1 MVPLVIR
8 WMGEAIR
15 VCMLIAMLE
24 VPVFSAE
31 GGKACS
37 LVTSAEI
44 ESVLGSTVTL
54 NANPSMPGGKVELCI
69 GQAPGA
75 KVLLRLVTGLD
86 PGRDRSGNKEKAGLA
101 MIKNMG
107 AQVEVKTIGPIVC
120 STLVPP
126 AGKEQMGYNS
136 TCTVSKDT
144 ALAGI
149 EITANS
155 KSDMV
160 SIDKLLP
167 LAEKMS
173 GRF

>member
-1 MVPLVIR
+1 
-8 WMGEAIR
+8 MGEA
-15 VCMLIAMLE
+15 VLVSTLIAMLE

-44 ESVLGSTVTL
+44 QSVLGATVTL
-54 NANPSMPGGKVELCI
+54 NASPPMPGGGADLCT
-69 GQAPGA
+69 GQAPNA

-86 PGRDRSGNKEKAGLA
+86 PGRDRSGSKEKAGLA
-101 MIKNMG
+101 MLKNMG
-107 AQVEVKTIGPIVC
+107 AQVEVKTVGPIVC

-126 AGKEQMGYNS
+126 VGKEPMGYNS
-136 TCTVSKDT
+136 TCTLSKDT

-149 EITANS
+149 EITVNS

-160 SIDKLLP
+160 SIDKLFP

-173 GRF
+173 SRF